1 MEREL
6 RLLRHLGSLAHS
18 LESLGER
25 DLADEI
31 AGIRRDLFDR
41 YEALLRDAASEGDFS
56 EETSVL
62 APPWKEG

>member
-6 RLLRHLGSLAHS
+6 RLLRRPGRLTHS
-18 LESLGER
+18 LESLGET
-25 DLADEI
+25 DLAEEI

-41 YEALLRDAASEGDFS
+41 YESLVRDAASDGDSS
-56 EETSVL
+56 EEICVL